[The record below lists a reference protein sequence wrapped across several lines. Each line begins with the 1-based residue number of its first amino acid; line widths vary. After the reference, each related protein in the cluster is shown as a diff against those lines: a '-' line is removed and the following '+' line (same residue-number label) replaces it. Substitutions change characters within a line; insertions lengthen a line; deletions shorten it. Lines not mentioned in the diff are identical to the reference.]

1 MRKFKVLVIAHPLK
15 RNIVAK
21 YGDPICESQLTGP
34 ADELVSAGF
43 LEEVFEDVNDVEVKE
58 EIDSE
63 IEKEEV
69 FEDVKKEIKD
79 IKKPFIKK

>member
-1 MRKFKVLVIAHPLK
+1 MRKFKVLVIAHSLK
-15 RNIVAK
+15 QNKIAK
-21 YGDPICESQLTGP
+21 FDERVSESQLTSP
-34 ADELVSAGF
+34 ADELVSTGF
-43 LEEVFEDVNDVEVKE
+43 LEEVFEDVNEIEV
-58 EIDSE
+58 DSTE